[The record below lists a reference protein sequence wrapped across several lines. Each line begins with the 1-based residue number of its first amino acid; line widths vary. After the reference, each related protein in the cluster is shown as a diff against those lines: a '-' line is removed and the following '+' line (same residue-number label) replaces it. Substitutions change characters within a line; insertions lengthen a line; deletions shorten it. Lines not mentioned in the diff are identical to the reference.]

1 MATYIA
7 YLSINDTDG
16 RSKNFTTAPT
26 VTVWNGRTK
35 AAITT
40 PSPTLSNITTG
51 LYSVDIELATKTDVL
66 FKIVPHADD
75 EDDIQDIKVIHEGY
89 IETVEELGST
99 LGTIDNKVSAF
110 IDLDKWQVQGSGAAN
125 GVYTHT
131 GGSTYLKQDADGIMA
146 LEHVSGVWKIYDFDT
161 PVIIYYTATSNAE
174 TPDLV
179 DNWELG
185 AYGTLPLPKIAPATS
200 VRLSDTQGEIQFER
214 IRIIN
219 NKNDNAALEIE
230 NLHEDAVG
238 VSIYGGYGGQF
249 IGGGIQAVSGF
260 DPAIKTG
267 LALEATLNAMK
278 GEGWTDETL
287 VALMEAIGS
296 GGGGGMTPEQLR
308 AALGMALANLDTQLG
323 NIKTETASIKSK
335 TDTIPA
341 NPAKVGDAMTLTSA
355 YDAAK
360 VAASQSSV
368 SAIPTTPLLAANYTA
383 PDNAGITA
391 IKAKTDNL
399 PAQPAAKG
407 DIPSV
412 VNIQSGLAKT
422 SELTPLAKTTDLSG
436 LAKTTDLSGLAK
448 TTDLSGLATEA
459 NATANKNTI
468 VTAITNKPVT
478 PATDISG
485 LATEANATTNK
496 NTIVTAI
503 NNKPVTPATDTS
515 ALAKSSELTGL
526 AKTSDLTG
534 LAEKDDIPA
543 DYAKEITLQDVK
555 DQTDQLT
562 FTVPG
567 SVDATA
573 VVDTSVLATSAE
585 LELVADNVT
594 DIKNKTNQFVFTV
607 PGKVDANAVVDV
619 SGLAADLLA
628 LDIEDGLDL
637 KSVIRVV
644 LAFASG
650 VSEGG
655 GSKTIKY
662 KDTTGTVNRIVW
674 TVDKFGDR
682 LTSELDGSDV

>member
-1 MATYIA
+1 
-7 YLSINDTDG
+7 
-16 RSKNFTTAPT
+16 
-26 VTVWNGRTK
+26 
-35 AAITT
+35 
-40 PSPTLSNITTG
+40 
-51 LYSVDIELATKTDVL
+51 
-66 FKIVPHADD
+66 
-75 EDDIQDIKVIHEGY
+75 
-89 IETVEELGST
+89 
-99 LGTIDNKVSAF
+99 
-110 IDLDKWQVQGSGAAN
+110 
-125 GVYTHT
+125 
-131 GGSTYLKQDADGIMA
+131 
-146 LEHVSGVWKIYDFDT
+146 
-161 PVIIYYTATSNAE
+161 
-174 TPDLV
+174 
-179 DNWELG
+179 
-185 AYGTLPLPKIAPATS
+185 
-200 VRLSDTQGEIQFER
+200 
-214 IRIIN
+214 
-219 NKNDNAALEIE
+219 
-230 NLHEDAVG
+230 
-238 VSIYGGYGGQF
+238 
-249 IGGGIQAVSGF
+249 
-260 DPAIKTG
+260 
-267 LALEATLNAMK
+267 
-278 GEGWTDETL
+278 
-287 VALMEAIGS
+287 MEAIGS
-296 GGGGGMTPEQLR
+296 GGGGDLDYTKIR
-308 AALGMALANLDTQLG
+308 TAIGMAAANLDTQLG
-323 NIKTETASIKSK
+323 NIKTETASIKGK

-341 NPAKVGDAMTLTSA
+341 NPAAVGSAMTLTSA

-360 VAASQSSV
+360 TAASQSSV
-368 SAIPTTPLLAANYTA
+368 NAIPTTPLLAANYTA

-391 IKAKTDNL
+391 IKNKTDNL

-459 NATANKNTI
+459 NAT
-468 VTAITNKPVT
+468 
-478 PATDISG
+478 
-485 LATEANATTNK
+485 TNK

-503 NNKPVTPATDTS
+503 NNKPVTPVTDTS

-534 LAEKDDIPA
+534 LAEKTDIPV

-594 DIKNKTNQFVFTV
+594 DIKNKTSQFVFTV

-619 SGLAADLLA
+619 SGLATNLLA